1 MSKDASPELVCLGE
15 PLAELNQQPD
25 GRYLQGFG
33 GDVSNCAVA
42 AARQGA
48 RAAFI
53 TCLGTDAFAAG
64 VRALWA
70 EEGIDASG
78 VRSIE
83 GAPTGLY
90 FVTHDPRRGHAFSY
104 WRHASA
110 SSRLAPEHLDRGL
123 LAGCRYLHLS
133 GISQAISASAR
144 AAADAAI
151 AIAKEHG
158 ALLSYD
164 PNLRLALWDGGLDE
178 ARAVFEATAARC
190 DLLLPSLEEMRQ
202 LTGLQDGAAI
212 VERCLELGPATVCLS
227 QGADGALLGTAAGV
241 KHSPAPALPAVV
253 DATAAGDTFD
263 GALLA
268 RLLDGDGLEAAAAY
282 ANRAAAL
289 ATQSYGAASSIP
301 DRAQIEDFSLLA

>member
-1 MSKDASPELVCLGE
+1 MSKDASPALVCLGE

-48 RAAFI
+48 PTAFI

-64 VRALWA
+64 IRRLWE
-70 EEGIDASG
+70 EEGIDAGG
-78 VRSIE
+78 VRTIE

-90 FVTHDPRRGHAFSY
+90 FVTHDPQRGHAFSY
-104 WRHASA
+104 WRRASA
-110 SSRLAPEHLDRGL
+110 SSRLAPEHLDREL
-123 LAGCRYLHLS
+123 IAGCRYLHLS

-158 ALLSYD
+158 ALVSYD
-164 PNLRLALWDGGLDE
+164 PNLRLALWEGGLDE

-190 DLLLPSLEEMRQ
+190 DLLLPSVEEMRQ
-202 LTGLQDGAAI
+202 LTGLTDGTAI

-227 QGADGALLGTAAGV
+227 QGADGALLGTANGV
-241 KHSPAPALPAVV
+241 KHSPAPAIPAVV

-268 RLLDGDGLEAAAAY
+268 RLIDAAY